1 MERTVRAVGKTEAG
15 PPIITIMLTR
25 PDIQTLIHRYK
36 LLNIEVDE
44 RHMKLLNEVF
54 ELGFNVG
61 INKAK
66 ERVVWRQNGPLW
78 ASFIDAEEYDG
89 CA

>member
-1 MERTVRAVGKTEAG
+1 
-15 PPIITIMLTR
+15 MLTR
-25 PDIQTLIHRYK
+25 PDIQTLLHRYK

-54 ELGFNVG
+54 ELGINVG
-61 INKAK
+61 INQAK
-66 ERVVWRQNGPLW
+66 ERVVWRINGPMW
-78 ASFIDAEEYDG
+78 ASFIDMETEDG